1 MLSQKR
7 FIVLIP
13 DDVGSMNRADDTSGR
28 AVPLAALAVAPAR
41 DKVAASNS
49 SGQAFS
55 VIDVPVVDRP
65 IDDVVHD
72 AHHGQ
77 RKEGVEDERQRVDVD
92 LKEVTTVGNHI
103 SSFFKWAKP
112 GLFLLIFVFFTR
124 QM

>member
-13 DDVGSMNRADDTSGR
+13 DDVGSMTRADDTSGR

-55 VIDVPVVDRP
+55 VIDVPVVDLP

-77 RKEGVEDERQRVDVD
+77 R
-92 LKEVTTVGNHI
+92 
-103 SSFFKWAKP
+103 
-112 GLFLLIFVFFTR
+112 
-124 QM
+124 